1 MGTHPIFESDF
12 DCLTEAMI
20 SRISCQSVRSFQT
33 SRNLFKRIR
42 SPRTQQNVL
51 NETVNS
57 VPGQAI
63 PGYSVGAKLAAGASA
78 CGLGG
83 LVFYGLNLS
92 KNRAVDRATC
102 WPQYIKDRISS
113 TYNYLFQSL
122 FITGAAAYGAL
133 RSPMIMGLA
142 SRGGILAFVGTLAC
156 MIGLQMGV
164 HASPYA
170 ADEFNAQKKAFWA
183 LHATFIGCMMA
194 PLVAMFG
201 DVVAQAAL
209 YTGGLAGGIS
219 ALGWVA
225 PSKDSFNMMAPL
237 AMGMGL
243 VLVAAMASPFFS
255 PTSPAGGA
263 LFSFVLWGGM
273 ILSGGLMFF
282 HTQQM
287 LSKAERHPLHA
298 AKAYDPISASMG
310 MYIAMVNMFQ
320 RLLFIL
326 GTNKRK

>member
-92 KNRAVDRATC
+92 NENRAVDRATC

-164 HASPYA
+164 HASPYV

-209 YTGGLAGGIS
+209 YTGG
-219 ALGWVA
+219 
-225 PSKDSFNMMAPL
+225 PL
-237 AMGMGL
+237 F
-243 VLVAAMASPFFS
+243 P
-255 PTSPAGGA
+255 
-263 LFSFVLWGGM
+263 FVLWGGM